1 MNALIGAQIRS
12 FDELM
17 VPDMLA
23 AHPRQVQGGLP

>member
-1 MNALIGAQIRS
+1 MNALIGAQIRA

-23 AHPRQVQGGLP
+23 AHPCQVQGGLP